1 MIDIQRAQDVEV
13 NYAEVIRRSPSAG
26 DPEAQG
32 IMETFLRRSAHTF
45 VGSVDGKVA
54 AVYGLITPS
63 LMSDQCYMW
72 LLTTDLCNEHKF
84 LLIRHSEVV
93 IEGVL
98 KHYTKI
104 IGQTSAADTKA
115 IRWLKWLGATY
126 HFPEGKK
133 LVPFSITRE
142 SFEKRH
148 G

>member
-13 NYAEVIRRSPSAG
+13 DYAEVISRSAAAG

-32 IMETFLRRSAHTF
+32 IMDQFLRRSAHTF
-45 VGSVDGKVA
+45 VGYVDDRVA

-72 LLTTDLCNEHKF
+72 LLTTDAAEEHKF

-104 IGQTSAADTKA
+104 IGQTAASDIKA
-115 IRWLKWLGATY
+115 IRWLKWLGAVYT
-126 HFPEGKK
+126 FPEGKK
-133 LVPFSITRE
+133 LIPFTITRE
-142 SFEKRH
+142 SFERRH
-148 G
+148 S